1 MCIAILASCGKGGKE
16 ETTSDI
22 PNEGTTTGKA
32 EDKTTAGT
40 TELQET
46 TVLEEIPTD
55 VTSEA
60 TTADKNEDKTTDSTT
75 ELRETTVLEEMPT
88 DVTSEGTTVEKNED
102 QTTEGTTEIDR
113 PAVPEETAE
122 IDRPA
127 VPEGTTEIDRPAIP
141 EETAEIEETTAI
153 VETPD
158 EEIVLDDDDGE
169 LILMAD
175 RLANGVQTYY
185 EHGGRDFFVVENT
198 NMMLNFAVSSN
209 YDNQVSS
216 LTDKSGNAYIND
228 TMDVFVRMTDG
239 STYYSSGAM
248 TSASTNIYRLGY
260 YYYENRIENLSFV
273 GRSNIDASIVCN
285 HMAAAA
291 NDHLSVVS
299 QNSAQNVVV
308 MKVENSVDPFFM
320 INNINMSADK
330 YKYVEIT
337 LKANSGISSSA
348 GIYVIAGSKNGYNA
362 EQQTSFNIIPDGKY
376 HTYVVALGGLP
387 DYTGSLKGVRF
398 DIGGTKGAT
407 FEVGG
412 VRMLGMNYTA
422 PDNLSLCRS
431 FLSYS
436 DKLHHVIQVA
446 ASKQTSNVAE
456 VGMLTTIPT
465 DRVKQLVVKDKN
477 GLHYDLAEA
486 IDWASTEYVG
496 FLIDGVGAFGY
507 ILPYDASGGNIKVVK
522 NGQNYLVEQTKS
534 VKNNT
539 IKPSS
544 QGSENSNDFFMG
556 QRIYTDTE
564 KTLDTF
570 IYEAECERH
579 PLTEE
584 NFIIKGKIISDANF
598 AGYNALRGCYV
609 LNITKSTHFSEAYYN
624 YPNAQFGVEFIVK
637 GDDKDRT
644 VYLMTASPNG
654 GLECAVLLDEKQML
668 LPIPIEVCKNFKG
681 DGENTIFM
689 LDDTAYGEAIVPLIV
704 KASSEDTFTFLNL
717 YQNWGLFPL
726 KQLSSIQFFQPYY
739 HLSTGVTETNCI
751 VPYSSEGILLPDH
764 RAMSA
769 PLWETQPQHTNS
781 GYHNFVK
788 YYLPNGT
795 LVTSQHV
802 QTDIS
807 SYGPTYSD
815 MTDVMITTDEK
826 IKFTYN
832 HMEMPQT
839 DENRTYYQI
848 KIDVLEDLT
857 IESFREDFCI
867 YSVGSNDVTG
877 YYTQVGYLDEN
888 NVSRVVNANLTDTAV
903 EYRLGSKFP
912 YFTFMNMAGYS
923 NSTGYCNVS
932 ILVYDAEAVI
942 NGEETECRFVLRNT
956 KGVLTLTLDL
966 DKVELKS
973 GDSIT
978 INGILLPWGSQKSV
992 YDGSNGL
999 APDQNLRNVIKDS
1012 FVDPLKATA
1021 KENCETV
1028 SYSDGI
1034 FLPELLTT
1042 NGKSATFTLSGGNN
1056 NVAVRIYGFKTLTV
1070 PYVEEYVNGS
1080 WVEYKLS
1087 SANAPDAYGY
1097 GFEYDGYSVYYDGDK
1112 TYSYSFVASLNN
1124 GAPRTFRI
1132 TVDGE
1137 FKGWE
1142 NGSSGGNES
1151 FTDEKGTEKLTV
1163 YVSPN
1168 DVCNLTGIIGCKAR
1182 VFGDDEYY
1190 VRFTAQG
1197 APESYAIFYTDPT
1210 GSVATGKY
1218 MVVKYRVPKTVTSM
1232 ASSFE
1237 LFVST
1242 QNEEPTGNG
1251 RFVSPKIAHDGQWH
1265 IMVLDMTQ
1273 SATFTSKNGKY
1284 YAKHARLDMING
1296 QYGVNT
1302 YVDIAYLGLTDELS
1316 DLDEL
1321 MQNAATVTLVD
1332 ANGAATRLD
1341 PQ

>member
-1 MCIAILASCGKGGKE
+1 MKKRVLRFAAIILALFMGMGILASCGSGGKE
-16 ETTSDI
+16 ETTAGKD
-22 PNEGTTTGKA
+22 EYQTVETTTSK
-32 EDKTTAGT
+32 
-40 TELQET
+40 ET
-46 TVLEEIPTD
+46 TK
-55 VTSEA
+55 A
-60 TTADKNEDKTTDSTT
+60 
-75 ELRETTVLEEMPT
+75 
-88 DVTSEGTTVEKNED
+88 
-102 QTTEGTTEIDR
+102 
-113 PAVPEETAE
+113 
-122 IDRPA
+122 
-127 VPEGTTEIDRPAIP
+127 
-141 EETAEIEETTAI
+141 EETTASE
-153 VETPD
+153 ETT
-158 EEIVLDDDDGE
+158 EEDIVLDGDDGE

-185 EHGGRDFFVVENT
+185 EYGGRDFFMIENM
-198 NMMLNFAVSSN
+198 NILLKFALSGN
-209 YDNQVSS
+209 EKKQVSS
-216 LTDKSGNAYIND
+216 MTDKSGSAYIND

-239 STYYSSGAM
+239 STYYSSGAF
-248 TSASTNIYRLGY
+248 TSATTNIYRLGY

-273 GRSNIDASIVCN
+273 GESSIDSSKSCPHMSAQTNSHLSIVSKDFDGN
-285 HMAAAA
+285 
-291 NDHLSVVS
+291 
-299 QNSAQNVVV
+299 QII

-320 INNINMSADK
+320 INNVNMSADE

-348 GIYVIAGSKNGYNA
+348 GVYVIAGSKDGYNA
-362 EQQTSFNIIPDGKY
+362 EQQTTFNIIPDGKY

-398 DIGGTKGAT
+398 DIGGTEGST
-407 FEVGG
+407 FEVSE
-412 VRMLGMNYTA
+412 VRMLGMNDTA

-436 DKLHHVIQVA
+436 NKLHHIIQVA
-446 ASKQTSNVAE
+446 ASHETSGVAE
-456 VGMLTTIPT
+456 VGMLTKIPVSKVT
-465 DRVKQLVVKDKN
+465 QLVIKDKN
-477 GLHYDLAEA
+477 GLHYEITDA
-486 IDWASTEYVG
+486 IDWSSAEYAG

-507 ILPYDASGGNIKVVK
+507 ILPYDASGGQIKVVESD
-522 NGQNYLVEQTKS
+522 GNYLIEQTK
-534 VKNNT
+534 VVENNT
-539 IKPSS
+539 IKPSVAET
-544 QGSENSNDFFMG
+544 ENANDFFMG

-564 KTLDTF
+564 KTLDAF
-570 IYEAECERH
+570 IYEAESERH

-584 NFIIKGKIISDANF
+584 NFIIKGEIISDAHF
-598 AGYNALRGCYV
+598 SGYDALRGCYV
-609 LNITKSTHFSEAYYN
+609 ISITKKASFNDFYFD
-624 YPNAQFGVEFIVK
+624 YPNAQFGVEFTVK
-637 GDDKDRT
+637 GDGRDRT

-689 LDDTAYGEAIVPLIV
+689 MDDTAYGEAIVPLVV
-704 KASSEDTFTFLNL
+704 KATSEDTFTFLNL

-751 VPYSSEGILLPDH
+751 VPYSSIGMLLPDH

-788 YYLPNGT
+788 YYLPDGT
-795 LVTSQHV
+795 LVTSQHA

-815 MTDVMITTDEK
+815 MTDVMITTDNK

-832 HMEMPQT
+832 HMEMPQL

-877 YYTQVGYLDEN
+877 YYTQVGYLDEK
-888 NVSRVVNANLTDTAV
+888 NANQVVGANMTDTAV
-903 EYRLGSKFP
+903 EYLLGDEFP
-912 YFTFMNMAGYS
+912 YFTFMNMVDYS
-923 NSTGYCNVS
+923 NSNGYCNVS
-932 ILVYDAEAVI
+932 ILVYDATAVI

-966 DKVELKS
+966 DKVELKA
-973 GDSIT
+973 GDNIT
-978 INGILLPWGSQKSV
+978 INGILLPWGSQESV
-992 YDGSNGL
+992 YDGSNGF
-999 APDQNLRNVIKDS
+999 APDRNLRNVIKDS
-1012 FVDPLKATA
+1012 FVNPLKATA
-1021 KENCETV
+1021 LENCETV

-1056 NVAVRIYGFKTLTV
+1056 NVAVRIYGFDTLTV

-1087 SANAPDAYGY
+1087 SMDAPDAYGY
-1097 GFEYDGYSVYYDGDK
+1097 GYAYDGYSVYYDGNK
-1112 TYSYSFVASLNN
+1112 TYSYSFVTTLDN

-1137 FKGWE
+1137 FEGWE
-1142 NGSSGGNES
+1142 NGAEANPGNKNGI
-1151 FTDEKGTEKLTV
+1151 TDEKGTENLNV

-1168 DVCNLTGIIGCKAR
+1168 AMCDMQRIIGCTSR
-1182 VFGDDEYY
+1182 TFEDEEYY
-1190 VRFTAQG
+1190 ARFTATG
-1197 APESYAIFYTDPT
+1197 ALESYLTFYSNASGNT
-1210 GSVATGKY
+1210 ATGKY
-1218 MVVKYRVPKTVTSM
+1218 LVIKYRVPTEVADM

-1242 QNEEPTGNG
+1242 QNEAPDANG
-1251 RFVSPKIAHDGQWH
+1251 RFESPKIVHDGQWH
-1265 IMVLDMTQ
+1265 IMVIDMTQ
-1273 SATFTSKNGKY
+1273 SATFTAASDGNF
-1284 YAKHARLDMING
+1284 YAKHARVDMING
-1296 QYGVNT
+1296 QYDDST
-1302 YVDIAYLGLTDELS
+1302 YIDIAYLGLTDELS

-1321 MQNAATVTLVD
+1321 AQNAADVTLVD
-1332 ANGAATRLD
+1332 ANGVATRLD
-1341 PQ
+1341 SQ

>member
-1 MCIAILASCGKGGKE
+1 M
-16 ETTSDI
+16 
-22 PNEGTTTGKA
+22 
-32 EDKTTAGT
+32 
-40 TELQET
+40 
-46 TVLEEIPTD
+46 PTD
-55 VTSEA
+55 VTNEE

-75 ELRETTVLEEMPT
+75 GMQETTVLEEMPT
-88 DVTSEGTTVEKNED
+88 DVTNEETTAEKNED
-102 QTTEGTTEIDR
+102 QTAEEITRFEETTVINH
-113 PAVPEETAE
+113 PTMPEETAV
-122 IDRPA
+122 IK
-127 VPEGTTEIDRPAIP
+127 
-141 EETAEIEETTAI
+141 ETTI
-153 VETPD
+153 IEETPD
-158 EEIVLDDDDGE
+158 EELVLDDDDGE

-185 EHGGRDFFVVENT
+185 EYGGRDFFIVENT
-198 NMMLNFAVSSN
+198 NMLLKFAVSSN

-239 STYYSSGAM
+239 STYYSSGAF

-273 GRSNIDASIVCN
+273 GKSSVDVSIVCN
-285 HMAAAA
+285 HMGAIA
-291 NDHLSVVS
+291 NEHLSVVS
-299 QNSAQNVVV
+299 KNSAQNVVV

-348 GIYVIAGSKNGYNA
+348 GIYVIAGSQNGYNA
-362 EQQTSFNIIPDGKY
+362 EQQTTFNIIPDGKY

-412 VRMLGMNYTA
+412 VRVIGMNESA
-422 PDNLSLCRS
+422 PDNLSLCRL

-465 DRVKQLVVKDKN
+465 DKVNQLVVKDKN

-486 IDWASTEYVG
+486 IDWASAEYVG

-522 NGQNYLVEQTKS
+522 NGGNYLVEQTKA
-534 VKNNT
+534 VENNT
-539 IKPSS
+539 IKPSAK
-544 QGSENSNDFFMG
+544 GSENSNDFFMG
-556 QRIYTDTE
+556 QRIYTDTTRDLE
-564 KTLDTF
+564 AF

-579 PLTEE
+579 PLTEK
-584 NFIIKGKIISDANF
+584 NFIIKSKIISDANF

-609 LNITKSTHFSEAYYN
+609 LNITKSTHFSEVYYE

-644 VYLMTASPNG
+644 VYLMTASLNG
-654 GLECAVLLDEKQML
+654 GLECAALLDEKQML

-689 LDDTAYGEAIVPLIV
+689 MDDTAYGEAIVPLTV

-717 YQNWGLFPL
+717 YQNWGLYPL

-788 YYLPNGT
+788 YYLPDGA

-815 MTDVMITTDEK
+815 MTDVMITTDKK

-903 EYRLGSKFP
+903 EYRLGSNFP
-912 YFTFMNMAGYS
+912 YFTFMNMVEYTTP
-923 NSTGYCNVS
+923 TGYCNVS
-932 ILVYDAEAVI
+932 ILVYDSTAVI
-942 NGEETECRFVLRNT
+942 NGEEIECHFVLRNT

-978 INGILLPWGSQKSV
+978 INGILLPWGSQESV

-999 APDQNLRNVIKDS
+999 APDQNLRNVIKES
-1012 FVDPLKATA
+1012 FVNPLKATA
-1021 KENCETV
+1021 KENCKTV

-1034 FLPELLTT
+1034 FLPELRST

-1056 NVAVRIYGFKTLTV
+1056 NVAVRIYGFDTLTV
-1070 PYVEEYVNGS
+1070 PYIEEYVNGS
-1080 WVEYKLS
+1080 WVEYKIS
-1087 SANAPDAYGY
+1087 SVNAPDAYGY
-1097 GFEYDGYSVYYDGDK
+1097 GYEHDGYCVYYDGDK
-1112 TYSYSFVASLNN
+1112 TYSYSFVTALDN

-1137 FKGWE
+1137 FKGWG
-1142 NGSSGGNES
+1142 NDSFGSSGTVA
-1151 FTDEKGTEKLTV
+1151 TDEKGTEKLNV

-1182 VFGDDEYY
+1182 AFVGDEYY

-1218 MVVKYRVPKTVTSM
+1218 MVIKYRVPTTVTNM

-1242 QNEEPTGNG
+1242 QNEAPAESG
-1251 RFVSPKIAHDGQWH
+1251 RFVSPKIVHDGQWH
-1265 IMVLDMTQ
+1265 IMVIDMTQ

-1296 QYGVNT
+1296 QYGDNT
-1302 YVDIAYLGLTDELS
+1302 YIDIAYLGLTDELS
-1316 DLDEL
+1316 DLDKL
-1321 MQNAATVTLVD
+1321 AQNAATVTLVD
-1332 ANGAATRLD
+1332 ANGATSTLD
-1341 PQ
+1341 FQQ